1 MRSELDLKGKGM
13 LVLSTDEGRTRI
25 TQRVECSGNSK
36 LSHQMELS
44 GHRQAGK
51 GMGKVLHKCRV
62 GK

>member
-1 MRSELDLKGKGM
+1 MEWINFSKEVRSELDLKGKGM
-13 LVLSTDEGRTRI
+13 FVLSIDEGRTRI

-51 GMGKVLHKCRV
+51 GM
-62 GK
+62 